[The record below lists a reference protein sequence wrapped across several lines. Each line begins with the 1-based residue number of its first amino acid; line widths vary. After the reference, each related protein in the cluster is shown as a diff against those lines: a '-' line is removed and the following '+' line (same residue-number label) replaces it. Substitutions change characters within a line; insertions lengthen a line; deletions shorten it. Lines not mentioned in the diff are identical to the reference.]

1 MKPILCAFIAFLTI
15 LLRSRLSLQIE
26 IVALRHQ
33 LAVYGRSARRPRIHP
48 GDRILWCWI
57 ARLWCSWRDALMF
70 VRPATVTAWQRKR
83 FRDHWSKLSQRGKP
97 GRPSVAEEVK
107 ALIRRISRGLARSDS
122 AVGFEVRPRIW
133 PASASKTRS
142 LRRHVASGR
151 GIHQDQRQARL
162 PVACC

>member
-107 ALIRRISRGLARSDS
+107 ALIRRISRGLA
-122 AVGFEVRPRIW
+122 
-133 PASASKTRS
+133 
-142 LRRHVASGR
+142 
-151 GIHQDQRQARL
+151 
-162 PVACC
+162 

>member
-1 MKPILCAFIAFLTI
+1 MKPIVCAFIAFVTT

-33 LAVYGRSARRPRIHP
+33 LAVYERSARRPRIHP
-48 GDRILWCWI
+48 GDRILWSWI
-57 ARLWCSWRDALMF
+57 SRYWSRWRDALMF

-107 ALIRRISRGLARSDS
+107 ALIRRISS
-122 AVGFEVRPRIW
+122 ANPR
-133 PASASKTRS
+133 
-142 LRRHVASGR
+142 
-151 GIHQDQRQARL
+151 
-162 PVACC
+162 